1 MPDVLVFGATG
12 YTGKLVAHAL
22 AERGA
27 SFAIAGRNRD
37 KLEALAAATG
47 HPDVRVADV
56 ADVDSLVSALEDC
69 RVLLTCVGPFAEF
82 GWTAVEAAL
91 RAKVHYLDSTGE
103 AAFIGEL
110 IERHDRDARS
120 KGIAMAPA
128 IGFDEVPGDVAATLA
143 AEGFDHPDVALTY
156 AIPSSASHGTIKS
169 SLRIVTGRGP
179 WIVDRQQV
187 SISAG
192 QYSRWAPMPPPLGPK
207 PAVSFPLA
215 NGYLVPLH
223 IEVNSLRLY
232 ITTNP
237 LRKLGL
243 KPILPLLRAGYELP
257 GVRALVERGVELVQR
272 VEGPD
277 ERQRQRWWTI
287 LAEARSG
294 ERWRNVTIM
303 GRDVYGLTAEL
314 LASTAMKMAQ
324 EDYERSGVLAPV
336 QAADLDWLEKR
347 LLECDC
353 SIETYA
359 PTNAA

>member
-12 YTGKLVAHAL
+12 YTGKLVSHAL

-27 SFAIAGRNRD
+27 GFAIAGRNRD

-47 HPDVRVADV
+47 NPDVRVASV
-56 ADVDSLVSALEDC
+56 GDVDSLVSAAEDC

-103 AAFIGEL
+103 GAFVGEL
-110 IERHDRDARS
+110 INKHDAAAREA
-120 KGIAMAPA
+120 GIAMAPA

-143 AEGFDHPDVALTY
+143 AEGFDQPDVVLTY
-156 AIPSSASHGTIKS
+156 AMPPSASHGTIKS
-169 SLRIVTGRGP
+169 TLRIMTGRGP
-179 WIVDRQQV
+179 WVIDGKQV

-192 QYSRWAPMPPPLGPK
+192 QHSRWAPMPPPLGPK
-207 PAVSFPLA
+207 PSVSFPFA

-223 IEVNSLRLY
+223 IDVNTLRLY
-232 ITTNP
+232 ITTSP
-237 LRKLGL
+237 AQRLGL
-243 KPILPLLRAGYELP
+243 KPMLPLIRAGFAMP
-257 GVRALVERGVELVQR
+257 GVRSLVELGVTKLQR
-272 VEGPD
+272 IEGPD
-277 ERQRQRWWTI
+277 DRQRKQWWTI

-294 ERWRNVTIM
+294 DRWRNVTIM

-324 EDYERSGVLAPV
+324 EGYERSGVLAPV
-336 QAADLDWLEKR
+336 QAADVDWLEKR

-359 PTNAA
+359 PTTSA